1 MSKRPDYLAWFLVIA
16 AAVCTGNLASN
27 SISYVAVN
35 QWAAYRLSQFQAE
48 MQQQSQRQAVRIREQ
63 RAKSSR
69 GQELLRRCR
78 EWRRNYTM
86 TPSETTAAKR
96 DQACEDYH
104 KYVWGK

>member
-1 MSKRPDYLAWFLVIA
+1 MNKPDYLAWFLVIA

-27 SISYVAVN
+27 SISYMAVN
-35 QWAAYRLSQFQAE
+35 QWAAYQLRQFQVQME
-48 MQQQSQRQAVRIREQ
+48 ERSQRQAVKAREQ
-63 RAKSSR
+63 RAGSPR

-86 TPSETTAAKR
+86 TPSQTTAAKR

-104 KYVWGK
+104 KYVWGR